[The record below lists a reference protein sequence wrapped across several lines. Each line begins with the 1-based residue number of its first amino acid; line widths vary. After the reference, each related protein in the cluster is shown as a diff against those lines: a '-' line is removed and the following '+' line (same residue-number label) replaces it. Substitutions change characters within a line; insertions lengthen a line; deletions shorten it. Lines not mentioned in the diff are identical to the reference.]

1 MTHTIHS
8 ATGSSVPSLDL
19 ICRQLRRGTGCL
31 ILLTGL
37 IVGGL
42 PMVSCPSASAQ
53 QISSSA
59 LINEQLDKVVKLDIN
74 ATLPRAMQAIGDQ
87 TGVRIIADPIVW
99 DLLPWGQD
107 TNIQAKIENQTL
119 RQGLTAI
126 TRKLGLT
133 FELTD
138 EAVQVQPMPAL
149 RRLGRRA
156 SLQELE
162 ALDYLS
168 ITPANPGN
176 QPLTPEQ
183 ALALIDQRLVDAKSP
198 FAIENRAGIFAPGE
212 AGTGTAGTFARNATL
227 MDVLETLSQRT
238 NATWYPWGKSIVI
251 LPKIELTRSLLNKTI
266 SVRYD
271 GVDVQQVL
279 LELSQRAGV
288 PFSIEP
294 GAITKIA
301 PEAHNIRLILDNTSI
316 SQALDTIGGFTGL
329 GYRADANR
337 VYIWYSLPTP
347 QSAAASR
354 DPVEAILHL
363 DNGVDVL
370 LKHSEIPDDLRA
382 YIQHRTQKQFD
393 ALRTMMKEENFTP
406 PPPATQPA
414 APAEKKL
421 TGNEDL

>member
-1 MTHTIHS
+1 MI
-8 ATGSSVPSLDL
+8 G
-19 ICRQLRRGTGCL
+19 
-31 ILLTGL
+31 ILLLAGL
-37 IVGGL
+37 LTVAGMQL
-42 PMVSCPSASAQ
+42 SPSPAQ
-53 QISSSA
+53 AQSISSSA

-74 ATLPRAMQAIGDQ
+74 ATLPQAMQAIGDQ
-87 TGVRIIADPIVW
+87 TGVRIVADPIVW

-119 RQGLTAI
+119 RQGLAAI
-126 TRKLGLT
+126 TQKLGLT

-162 ALDYLS
+162 ALDFLS
-168 ITPANPGN
+168 STQAKTGD
-176 QPLTPEQ
+176 QPMAPEK
-183 ALALIDQRLVDAKSP
+183 ALALVDQRCVEAKSP
-198 FAIENRAGIFAPGE
+198 FAIENRAGTFAPGPS
-212 AGTGTAGTFARNATL
+212 GGSTAGTYPRNATL
-227 MDVLETLSQRT
+227 MDVLEGITRRT

-266 SVRYD
+266 SVRYN

-279 LELSQRAGV
+279 LELSQRAGI

-294 GAITKIA
+294 GAIAKIA
-301 PEAHNIRLILDNTSI
+301 PEGRNIRLILDNASI

-329 GYRADANR
+329 GYRADADN
-337 VYIWYSLPTP
+337 VYIWYALQNAPGGV
-347 QSAAASR
+347 AANR

-363 DNGVDVL
+363 DNGMDIL
-370 LKHSEIPDDLRA
+370 LKQSQIPDDLRA
-382 YIQHRTQKQFD
+382 YLQYRTKKQLD

-406 PPPATQPA
+406 PPATKPA
-414 APAEKKL
+414 APAEKKM